1 MTTAAAHPAS
11 PRPTTP
17 RQLIATRETYGR
29 TLLTMAEDF
38 PDLIVL
44 GGDLNVST
52 FVHLWRDTHP
62 DRFFDFGPAE
72 QNIIGVAAGL
82 AAAGKI
88 PFVSTFSV
96 FGTGRPYDQLRVL
109 VSQPAL
115 NVKLVCTH
123 AGILTGEDGMS
134 AHSIEDLS
142 LMCALPAFRVIVPA
156 DAVETEQAVRTI
168 AAVNGPVYVRLPRAA
183 TAVIHTE
190 NYCFSLDDADL
201 LRPGNDVAIIAA
213 GALVAPA
220 LDAAHALADDGIDA
234 RVINLHTLAP
244 ADQTAIVAAARE
256 TGAIVTAEEHYIHG
270 GLGSIVAS
278 IVARHCP
285 APVEMVAL
293 HGYTGSGPAQE
304 LMDQNGLNA
313 NGIAAAARRALA
325 RKP

>member
-1 MTTAAAHPAS
+1 MTTT
-11 PRPTTP
+11 RPTA
-17 RQLIATRETYGR
+17 ATRETYGR
-29 TLLTMAEDF
+29 TLLTLAEEF
-38 PDLIVL
+38 PDIVVL

-52 FVHLWRDTHP
+52 FVHLWRDQHP

-72 QNIIGVAAGL
+72 QNIVGVAAGL

-109 VSQPAL
+109 ISQPSL

-142 LMCALPAFRVIVPA
+142 LMCALPSFSVVTPSDAPETAQVI
-156 DAVETEQAVRTI
+156 RS
-168 AAVNGPVYVRLPRAA
+168 AAENQGPLYVRLSRAA
-183 TAVIHTE
+183 TPVVH
-190 NYCFSLDDADL
+190 DDAYRFCPGVAEL
-201 LRPGNDVAIIAA
+201 MRPGGDVSIIAC
-213 GALVAPA
+213 GSLVAPA
-220 LDAAHALADDGIDA
+220 LDAADALAGEGVDA

-244 ADQTAIVAAARE
+244 ADEAAIIAAAQE

-270 GLGSIVAS
+270 GLGSVVAGVVS
-278 IVARHCP
+278 RSHPV
-285 APVEMVAL
+285 PVEMVAL
-293 HGYTGSGPAQE
+293 HGYTSSGPAGE
-304 LMDQNGLNA
+304 LMDKNGLNA
-313 NGIAAAARRALA
+313 AGVQQAVQRVLR